1 MRAARGTSVIRR
13 PRLAPLLL
21 GLLLAGMAAGQAAS
35 FPAFREALRSY
46 DVLVDARAAA
56 VAVLVVEALTAAGL
70 LLSASLPRRAA
81 QAAGI
86 AGLAVA
92 VFWSVLAAQAFARGL
107 KVENCGCFG
116 SYLAQPLRW
125 WVLLEDAYMLLLA
138 LLAARAL
145 GVPLLLLSLRLRR
158 SQAAAHRMGEAR

>member
-35 FPAFREALRSY
+35 FAAFRDALGSY
-46 DVLVDARAAA
+46 DVFVDARAAA
-56 VAVLVVEALTAAGL
+56 AAVLVVEALTAAGL

-86 AGLAVA
+86 AGLAV
-92 VFWSVLAAQAFARGL
+92 VLFWSALAAQAFARGL
-107 KVENCGCFG
+107 EVENCGCFG

-138 LLAARAL
+138 FLAARAA
-145 GVPLLLLSLRLRR
+145 GVPLPLPSLPLRR
-158 SQAAAHRMGEAR
+158 SHASPHRMGEA